1 MFQEEG
7 RGGHATAQ
15 TCPAP
20 PVRASSCSGRC
31 SPRGAGARYRGRWAQ
46 QRLWCVP
53 DSTPGDVG
61 QLRAQVP
68 AQRVHGLR
76 QPTVATGP
84 NKTTHHLGDRLG
96 LAVGTRPAHGSQTCV
111 PCAEQPTGSR
121 QPAEATAAGRP
132 DSVEPVGEGHRPSCG
147 TVPKEQ
153 SRFTARRSRSG
164 RHLPCSRCRH
174 STNALSSAWDGPGPR
189 RGGRGQEHVHGPL

>member
-7 RGGHATAQ
+7 RGGHATAR
-15 TCPAP
+15 PALRHRYGLRHA
-20 PVRASSCSGRC
+20 VGAARLEASSTVSRTLGPTA
-31 SPRGAGARYRGRWAQ
+31 S
-46 QRLWCVP
+46 LVP
-53 DSTPGDVG
+53 TRDAPGDVG
-61 QLRAQVP
+61 QLRAQVT

-132 DSVEPVGEGHRPSCG
+132 DSVEPVGEGHRSSCG

-189 RGGRGQEHVHGPL
+189 KGGRGQEHVHGPL